1 MLKYQNIKT
10 FLQKDYVKNPS
21 GKGFLINKV

>member
-10 FLQKDYVKNPS
+10 FLQKGYVKNPS
-21 GKGFLINKV
+21 GKGFLIKKV